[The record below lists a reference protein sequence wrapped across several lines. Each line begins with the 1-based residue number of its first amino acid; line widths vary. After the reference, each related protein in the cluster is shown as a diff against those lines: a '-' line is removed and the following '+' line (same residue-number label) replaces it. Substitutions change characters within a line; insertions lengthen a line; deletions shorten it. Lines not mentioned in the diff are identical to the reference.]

1 MASRVTAD
9 DIKNI
14 NRIYFKCK
22 TYAET
27 ARQTG
32 FSASTVA
39 KYVDKNWKPI
49 DETRRKIFDP
59 NDLPEVFDNSQFEGL
74 DDFGALCILS
84 EDEKEEIK
92 ELWNELEV

>member
-9 DIKNI
+9 DIKKMNQL
-14 NRIYFKCK
+14 YFKYK
-22 TYAET
+22 SYAET

-32 FSASTVA
+32 FSASTVS

-59 NDLPEVFDNSQFEGL
+59 NDLPDNFNNELFLST
-74 DDFGALCILS
+74 DNFGDLCVLS
-84 EDEKEEIK
+84 EEEQDEIK
-92 ELWNELEV
+92 ELWDEMEV

>member
-9 DIKNI
+9 DIKKMNQL
-14 NRIYFKCK
+14 YFKYK
-22 TYAET
+22 SYAET

-32 FSASTVA
+32 FSASTVS

-59 NDLPEVFDNSQFEGL
+59 NDLPDHFNNELFLLTDN
-74 DDFGALCILS
+74 FGDLCVLS
-84 EDEKEEIK
+84 EEEQDEIK
-92 ELWNELEV
+92 ELWDEMEV